1 MGKVDFDIMVVGGG
15 LVGAATAVALAQQGH
30 QVALVDR
37 SAPDFS
43 SVSASTYTWD
53 SRIYAISPGNVQW
66 LDSLGVW
73 SKLNQARICPIEDM
87 EVWGDANSQPLTFAS
102 YEANVT
108 SLGYILESNQLQ
120 QALWS
125 RMQDVGVHVKIHD
138 DCNGLTIDAEKAS
151 LRFSD
156 GTYISAKLVVAA
168 DGGNSWVRA
177 QAGIAS
183 KLYTYPQMGVVANFE
198 AELSHGQLARQWFH
212 EDGVLAWLPL
222 PGNRISMVWSTP
234 GAHGLLELS
243 PQALADKVA
252 EAGGHTLG
260 KMRTITNATAYPLVK
275 QTAHRIVQARLVL
288 VGDAAHRVHPLAGQG
303 VNLGF
308 RDVIALEKTLSHRN
322 RYQEIGDLVLLR
334 QYERA
339 RKTDMLALSAVTHG
353 LQQLFDSKQPMLKK
367 LRNLGLAL
375 TEHQPGL
382 KRRLIKQAI
391 I

>member
-15 LVGAATAVALAQQGH
+15 LVGAATAVALALQGH
-30 QVALVDR
+30 QVTLVDR
-37 SAPDFS
+37 VAPDFS
-43 SVSASTYTWD
+43 SVSTSTDTLD
-53 SRIYAISPGNVQW
+53 SRIYAISPGNAHW

-73 SKLNQARICPIEDM
+73 GKLDQARICLIEDM
-87 EVWGDANSQPLTFAS
+87 EVWGDSSSQPLTLEA
-102 YEANVT
+102 YQANVI

-125 RMQDVGVHVKIHD
+125 RMQDVGVHMKISD
-138 DCNGLTIDAEKAS
+138 DCDGLTIDAEKAF
-151 LRFSD
+151 LKFSN
-156 GTYISAKLVVAA
+156 GTSISAKLVVAA
-168 DGGNSWVRA
+168 DGGNSWIRA

-183 KLYTYPQMGVVANFE
+183 KLYTYQQMGVVANFE
-198 AELSHGQLARQWFH
+198 TELSHGQVARQWFN

-234 GAHGLLELS
+234 GAQGLLELT

-252 EAGGHTLG
+252 AAGAHALG
-260 KMRTITNATAYPLVK
+260 KMHTITNATAYPLVK
-275 QTAHRIVQARLVL
+275 QTAHSLVQARLVL

-308 RDVIALEKTLSHRN
+308 RDVIALEKTLLHRN
-322 RYQEIGDLVLLR
+322 RYQDIGDLVLLR
-334 QYERA
+334 HYERA
-339 RKTDMLALSAVTHG
+339 RKTDMLTLGVLTHG
-353 LQQLFDSKQPMLKK
+353 LQQLFDSKQPMVKK